1 MKISQC
7 IAYGRE
13 GKEGEE
19 SDIVEKANDGEF
31 INGVDEKL
39 EKELGVDGIDQGKE
53 GIIEDESE

>member
-39 EKELGVDGIDQGKE
+39 EKE
-53 GIIEDESE
+53 